1 MACHFNFTFFSA
13 NPETDRP
20 KNKIGKVSTCPLDL
34 HLVWI
39 EKRDIKNYKM
49 MTVKLLNFV

>member
-20 KNKIGKVSTCPLDL
+20 KNKIGKVGTCPLDL

-49 MTVKLLNFV
+49 MTVKL